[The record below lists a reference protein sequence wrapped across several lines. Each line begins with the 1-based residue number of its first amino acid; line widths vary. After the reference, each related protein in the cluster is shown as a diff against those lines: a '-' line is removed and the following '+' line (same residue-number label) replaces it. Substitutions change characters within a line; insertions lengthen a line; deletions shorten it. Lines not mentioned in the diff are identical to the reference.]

1 MNPNIKERD
10 FMNMKKFAPVAMTAL
25 LVGSAVV
32 PVASANE
39 HTTTA
44 EVPQIQIDPVH
55 IFNNTRGTVDD
66 IRIGENITYYTVKDG
81 EQTNVLEIT
90 KDTLVFDNTGK
101 KVALQKG
108 DKVIA
113 YTFANKPQK
122 YIYPPQFNPEVVIVE
137 SEEVGFVEVDYFF
150 EDLTNTYDM
159 LKLKIGKGTQL
170 FNAKGQKVETT
181 NLADKH
187 LVVFYTAST
196 KSIPA
201 QTTPS
206 KVIVLDDNSA
216 NTTNPVNEEIE
227 SIIALDSYEIAGTKM
242 VPLRVIAEKLG
253 YKVESTSKGAILSK
267 GNMSYTLTRGEKT
280 FGYNKALRTLTV
292 APTLKDTKTYI
303 PVEFVEDYLK

>member
-1 MNPNIKERD
+1 
-10 FMNMKKFAPVAMTAL
+10 MNMKKIAPAAMTAL
-25 LVGSAVV
+25 LFGSALV

-39 HTTTA
+39 QHSTGA

-55 IFNNTRGTVDD
+55 IFNDTRGTVEDV
-66 IRIGENITYYTVKDG
+66 RVGENITYYTVKEG

-101 KVALQKG
+101 KVELQKG
-108 DKVIA
+108 DKVLA

-150 EDLTNTYDM
+150 EDLTNTYDI
-159 LKLKIGKGTQL
+159 LKLNIGKDTEL
-170 FNAKGQKVETT
+170 FDVKGEKVEAKD
-181 NLADKH
+181 LAEKH

-206 KVIVLDDNSA
+206 KVIVLDDYPA
-216 NTTNPVNEEIE
+216 TTVNPVNEEIDN
-227 SIIALDSYEIAGTKM
+227 IIASDSYEVAGTKM

-253 YKVESTSKGAILSK
+253 FKVDSTGKGAILSK
-267 GNMSYTLTRGEKT
+267 GNMSYTITRGEKT

-292 APTLKDTKTYI
+292 APTLKDTKTYVPI
-303 PVEFVEDYLK
+303 EFVDENLK

>member
-1 MNPNIKERD
+1 
-10 FMNMKKFAPVAMTAL
+10 MKKIAPAAMTAL
-25 LVGSAVV
+25 LFGSALV

-39 HTTTA
+39 QHSTGA

-55 IFNNTRGTVDD
+55 IFNDTRGTVEDV
-66 IRIGENITYYTVKDG
+66 RVGENITYYTVKEG

-101 KVALQKG
+101 KVELQKG
-108 DKVIA
+108 DKVLA

-137 SEEVGFVEVDYFF
+137 SEAVGFVEVDYFF
-150 EDLTNTYDM
+150 EDLTNTYDI
-159 LKLKIGKGTQL
+159 LKLNIGKDTEL
-170 FNAKGQKVETT
+170 LDVKGEKVEAKD
-181 NLADKH
+181 LAEKH

-206 KVIVLDDNSA
+206 KVIVLDDYPA
-216 NTTNPVNEEIE
+216 TTVNPVNEEIDN
-227 SIIALDSYEIAGTKM
+227 IIASDSYEVAGTKM

-253 YKVESTSKGAILSK
+253 FKVDSTGKGAILSK
-267 GNMSYTLTRGEKT
+267 GNMSYTITRGEKT
-280 FGYNKALRTLTV
+280 FGYNKALLTLTV
-292 APTLKDTKTYI
+292 APTLKDTKTYVPI
-303 PVEFVEDYLK
+303 EFVDEYLK

>member
-1 MNPNIKERD
+1 
-10 FMNMKKFAPVAMTAL
+10 MNMKKLAPVAMTAL
-25 LVGSAVV
+25 LFGSAMV
-32 PVASANE
+32 PIASANE
-39 HTTTA
+39 QHATEA

-55 IFNNTRGTVDD
+55 IFNNTRGTVEDV
-66 IRIGENITYYTVKDG
+66 RVGENITYYTVKDG
-81 EQTNVLEIT
+81 EQINVLEMT

-101 KVALQKG
+101 KVDLQKG

-159 LKLKIGKGTQL
+159 LKLNIGNETEL
-170 FNAKGQKVETT
+170 LNAKSEKVEAKDLTE
-181 NLADKH
+181 KH

-206 KVIVLDDNSA
+206 RVIVLDDYPA
-216 NTTNPVNEEIE
+216 TTTNPVNEEIDK
-227 SIIALDSYEIAGTKM
+227 IISSDSYEVEGTKM
-242 VPLRVIAEKLG
+242 VPLRIIAEKLG
-253 YKVESTSKGAILSK
+253 FKVDSTGKGAILTK
-267 GNMSYTLTRGEKT
+267 GNMSYTLTRGETT
-280 FGYNKALRTLTV
+280 FGYNKALRTLKV
-292 APTLKDTKTYI
+292 APTLKDTKTYVS
-303 PVEFVEDYLK
+303 VEFVEEYLK

>member
-1 MNPNIKERD
+1 
-10 FMNMKKFAPVAMTAL
+10 MNMKKIAPAAMTAL
-25 LVGSAVV
+25 LFGSALV

-39 HTTTA
+39 QYSTGA

-55 IFNNTRGTVDD
+55 IFNDTRGTVEDV
-66 IRIGENITYYTVKDG
+66 RVGENITYYTVKEG

-101 KVALQKG
+101 KVELQKG
-108 DKVIA
+108 DKVLA

-150 EDLTNTYDM
+150 EDLTNTYDI
-159 LKLKIGKGTQL
+159 LKLNIGKDTEL
-170 FNAKGQKVETT
+170 LDVKGEKVEAKD
-181 NLADKH
+181 LAEKH

-206 KVIVLDDNSA
+206 KVIVLDDYPA
-216 NTTNPVNEEIE
+216 TTVNPVNEEIDN
-227 SIIALDSYEIAGTKM
+227 IIASDSYEVAGTKM
-242 VPLRVIAEKLG
+242 VPLRVIAEKHG
-253 YKVESTSKGAILSK
+253 FKVDSTGKGAILSK
-267 GNMSYTLTRGEKT
+267 GNMSYTITRGEKT
-280 FGYNKALRTLTV
+280 FGYNKALLTLTV
-292 APTLKDTKTYI
+292 APTLKDTKTYVPI
-303 PVEFVEDYLK
+303 EFVDEYLK

>member
-1 MNPNIKERD
+1 
-10 FMNMKKFAPVAMTAL
+10 MKKIAPAAMTAL
-25 LVGSAVV
+25 LFGSALV

-39 HTTTA
+39 QHSTGA

-55 IFNNTRGTVDD
+55 IFNDTRGTVEDV
-66 IRIGENITYYTVKDG
+66 RVGENITYYTVKEG

-101 KVALQKG
+101 KVELQKG
-108 DKVIA
+108 DKVLA

-150 EDLTNTYDM
+150 EDLTNTYDI
-159 LKLKIGKGTQL
+159 LKLNIGKDTEL
-170 FNAKGQKVETT
+170 FDVKGEKVEAKD
-181 NLADKH
+181 LAEKH

-206 KVIVLDDNSA
+206 KVIVLDDYPA
-216 NTTNPVNEEIE
+216 TTVNPVNEEIDN
-227 SIIALDSYEIAGTKM
+227 IIASDSYEVAGTKM

-253 YKVESTSKGAILSK
+253 FKVDSTGKGAILSK
-267 GNMSYTLTRGEKT
+267 GNMSYTITRGEKT

-292 APTLKDTKTYI
+292 APTLKDTKTYVPI
-303 PVEFVEDYLK
+303 EFVDEYLK